1 MQIMLKKKFFA
12 KGGDVISG
20 EVVMPGDKSIS
31 HRAVMCGA
39 LAKGVSRIANCL
51 MGDDVKATIQAFKS
65 MGVEFEFD
73 SQFSFLI
80 KGRGC
85 HLEHPRRTI
94 NLQNSGTSIRLITG
108 ILAGLNLSARL
119 DGDESLRRRPMERIA
134 TPLRKMGAIIN
145 LREEDFPPIDI
156 ISSKRLEAIE
166 YTLPVASAQVKSAV
180 IFASLFA
187 NGTSVLREPTRTRDH
202 TERMLAQFGVDL
214 RVEDKEIKIQGCRE
228 LHPVDLEIPG
238 DLSSAAFFIVAAIIA
253 RSGGVKIKGVGLN
266 PTRDGAITI
275 LKEMGA
281 KIHIENKRVL
291 GNEPVADI
299 LAFPSML
306 NGIVINEKLV
316 ASAIDEFPI
325 LFVAAAC
332 ARGETQ
338 LTGAEELR
346 HKESNRLVSMATNL
360 RRLGISVELF
370 KDGLT
375 ISGGDFKS
383 GEIDAEGDHR
393 VAMAFAVASLRAE
406 GVITIDNAA
415 EIDTSF
421 PNFFDVAETLGLR
434 LTWT

>member
-1 MQIMLKKKFFA
+1 MLKKKFFA
-12 KGGDVISG
+12 KGGDAISG

>member
-1 MQIMLKKKFFA
+1 
-12 KGGDVISG
+12 
-20 EVVMPGDKSIS
+20 
-31 HRAVMCGA
+31 
-39 LAKGVSRIANCL
+39 
-51 MGDDVKATIQAFKS
+51 MGDDVKAIQAFKS

-73 SQFSFLI
+73 SQSSFLI

-134 TPLRKMGAIIN
+134 TPLRKMGAIIS

-166 YTLPVASAQVKSAV
+166 YTLPVASAQVMSAV

-187 NGTSVLREPTRTRDH
+187 NGTSVVRELTRTRDH

-228 LHPVDLEIPG
+228 LQPVDLEIPG
-238 DLSSAAFFIVAAIIA
+238 DLSSAAIFIVAAIIA
-253 RSGGVKIKGVGLN
+253 QSGGVKIKGVGLN

-299 LAFPSML
+299 VAFPSML

-325 LFVAAAC
+325 LFLQRLVLV
-332 ARGETQ
+332 ETQ

-346 HKESNRLVSMATNL
+346 HKESNRLVTMATNL

-406 GVITIDNAA
+406 GVITIDTA

-421 PNFFDVAETLGLR
+421 PNFFDVAKTGLR
-434 LTWT
+434 LTWV

>member
-1 MQIMLKKKFFA
+1 MLKKKFFA

>member
-1 MQIMLKKKFFA
+1 MLKKKFFA

-39 LAKGVSRIANCL
+39 LAKGVSRVANCL

>member
-1 MQIMLKKKFFA
+1 MLKKKFFA
-12 KGGDVISG
+12 KGGDVITG

-39 LAKGVSRIANCL
+39 LAKGVSRVANCL

-73 SQFSFLI
+73 SQFSFLV

-94 NLQNSGTSIRLITG
+94 NLQNSGTSIRLLTG

-119 DGDESLRRRPMERIA
+119 DGDESLRRRPMKRIA
-134 TPLRKMGAIIN
+134 TPLRKMGAIVN
-145 LREEDFPPIDI
+145 LRKEDFPPIDI

-187 NGTSVLREPTRTRDH
+187 NGTSVIRELTRTRDH

-214 RVEDKEIKIQGCRE
+214 RVEGKEIKIQGCRE
-228 LHPVDLEIPG
+228 LRPVDLEIPG

-253 RSGGVKIKGVGLN
+253 QSGGVKIKGVGLN

-281 KIHIENKRVL
+281 KIHIENKRLL

-299 LAFPSML
+299 LAFPSVL
-306 NGIVINEKLV
+306 NGIVIDEKLV

-346 HKESNRLVSMATNL
+346 HKESNRLVTMATNL

-406 GVITIDNAA
+406 GVITIDNGA
-415 EIDTSF
+415 EINTSF

-434 LTWT
+434 LSWV

>member
-1 MQIMLKKKFFA
+1 
-12 KGGDVISG
+12 
-20 EVVMPGDKSIS
+20 
-31 HRAVMCGA
+31 
-39 LAKGVSRIANCL
+39 
-51 MGDDVKATIQAFKS
+51 
-65 MGVEFEFD
+65 
-73 SQFSFLI
+73 
-80 KGRGC
+80 
-85 HLEHPRRTI
+85 
-94 NLQNSGTSIRLITG
+94 
-108 ILAGLNLSARL
+108 
-119 DGDESLRRRPMERIA
+119 
-134 TPLRKMGAIIN
+134 
-145 LREEDFPPIDI
+145 
-156 ISSKRLEAIE
+156 
-166 YTLPVASAQVKSAV
+166 
-180 IFASLFA
+180 
-187 NGTSVLREPTRTRDH
+187 
-202 TERMLAQFGVDL
+202 MLAQFGVDL

-228 LHPVDLEIPG
+228 LRPVDLEIPG

-299 LAFPSML
+299 LAFPSVL

-346 HKESNRLVSMATNL
+346 HKESNRLVTMATNL

-393 VAMAFAVASLRAE
+393 VAMAFAVASLRAK

-434 LTWT
+434 LA

>member
-1 MQIMLKKKFFA
+1 M
-12 KGGDVISG
+12 
-20 EVVMPGDKSIS
+20 
-31 HRAVMCGA
+31 
-39 LAKGVSRIANCL
+39 
-51 MGDDVKATIQAFKS
+51 
-65 MGVEFEFD
+65 
-73 SQFSFLI
+73 
-80 KGRGC
+80 
-85 HLEHPRRTI
+85 
-94 NLQNSGTSIRLITG
+94 TG

-187 NGTSVLREPTRTRDH
+187 NGTSVVRELTRTRDH

-228 LHPVDLEIPG
+228 LRPVDLEIPG
-238 DLSSAAFFIVAAIIA
+238 DFSSAAFFIVAAIIA

-346 HKESNRLVSMATNL
+346 HKESNRLVTMATNL

-383 GEIDAEGDHR
+383 GEIDAAGDHR

-421 PNFFDVAETLGLR
+421 PNFLM
-434 LTWT
+434 

>member
-1 MQIMLKKKFFA
+1 MLKKKFFA

-39 LAKGVSRIANCL
+39 LAKGVSRVANCL
-51 MGDDVKATIQAFKS
+51 MGDDVKATIKAFKS

-85 HLEHPRRTI
+85 HLENPRRTI
-94 NLQNSGTSIRLITG
+94 NLQNSGTSIRLMTG

-187 NGTSVLREPTRTRDH
+187 NGTSVVRELTRTRDH

-214 RVEDKEIKIQGCRE
+214 RVEDKEIKIQGGRE
-228 LHPVDLEIPG
+228 LRPVDLEIPG
-238 DLSSAAFFIVAAIIA
+238 DFSSAAFFIVAAIIA

-275 LKEMGA
+275 LREMGA

-306 NGIVINEKLV
+306 NGIIINEKLV

-346 HKESNRLVSMATNL
+346 HKESNRLVTMATNL

-383 GEIDAEGDHR
+383 GAVDAEGDHR